1 MKMKDVQNTESE
13 MCFTSL
19 IDIVFLLLIFFMC
32 ATHFKQ
38 TEQRLDAFLPADG
51 QDRILPPPPILERLS
66 IFVKDDAVARQ
77 SKNPYVSALRQA
89 TYYPLSREAKPIADL
104 NGLRGILERVHDAQP
119 GTGILIVPFD
129 EFQAKDQL
137 VPFFNVVAVLD
148 TCKAVGIDDVAFQ
161 APGSTAE

>member
-1 MKMKDVQNTESE
+1 MKMKEVQNTEPE

-32 ATHFKQ
+32 STHFKQ
-38 TEQRLDAFLPADG
+38 TEQRLDAFLPNEG
-51 QDRILPPPPILERLS
+51 SFGEGWTEPPIERLS
-66 IFVKDDAVARQ
+66 IFVKDDAVSRQ

-89 TYYPLSREAKPIADL
+89 TYYPLSREAKPVADL
-104 NGLRGILERVHDAQP
+104 NSLRGILTRVHEAQP
-119 GTGILIVPFD
+119 DTRILIVPFD

-161 APGSTAE
+161 APGSTVE